1 MDDQRTADPFDP
13 SRAEG
18 APAAFAVG
26 LSELPV
32 ERWTS
37 AGPGAV
43 SWQTVL
49 GGAQTPGRSLT
60 AGVAEVEPGAPDRT
74 FVHRHDPDELY
85 FVLAGNGAVLVDDQ
99 EFTVSA
105 GSTVFV
111 PGGAW
116 HSARNTGDDV
126 LRILYVFPVDS
137 FDAVVYEYRDGA
149 PG

>member
-1 MDDQRTADPFDP
+1 MSDPFDP
-13 SRAEG
+13 VGPAV
-18 APAAFAVG
+18 APAAFAVD
-26 LSELPV
+26 LSALPV
-32 ERWTS
+32 ERWS
-37 AGPGAV
+37 GPGPGAV

-60 AGVAEVEPGAPDRT
+60 AGVAEVQPGAPGRT

-85 FVLAGNGAVLVDDQ
+85 FVLAGSGAVLVEDE
-99 EFTVSA
+99 EFPVAA

-116 HSARNTGDDV
+116 HSARNTGEDV

-137 FDAVVYEYRDGA
+137 FDDVVYEYRDGE

>member
-1 MDDQRTADPFDP
+1 MLDEFNLTQTSAG
-13 SRAEG
+13 S
-18 APAAFAVG
+18 APFAVN
-26 LSELPV
+26 LSEVPV
-32 ERWTS
+32 ERWTGS
-37 AGPGAV
+37 GPGAV

-49 GGAQTPGRSLT
+49 GGAHTPGRSLT
-60 AGVAEVEPGAPDRT
+60 AGVAEVEPGAPDRM

-85 FVLAGNGAVLVDDQ
+85 FVLSGTGTVLVDDR
-99 EFTVSA
+99 ELPVAA

-137 FDAVVYEYRDGA
+137 FDDVVYEYRDGT

>member
-1 MDDQRTADPFDP
+1 MVDPFAP
-13 SRAEG
+13 AG
-18 APAAFAVG
+18 AAGDPAAFAVA

-32 ERWTS
+32 ERWTE

-60 AGVAEVEPGAPDRT
+60 AGVAEVEPGAQDRT

-85 FVLAGNGAVLVDDQ
+85 FVLAGNGAVLVGDQ
-99 EFTVSA
+99 EFTVGA

-137 FDAVVYEYRDGA
+137 FDNVVYEYRDGA